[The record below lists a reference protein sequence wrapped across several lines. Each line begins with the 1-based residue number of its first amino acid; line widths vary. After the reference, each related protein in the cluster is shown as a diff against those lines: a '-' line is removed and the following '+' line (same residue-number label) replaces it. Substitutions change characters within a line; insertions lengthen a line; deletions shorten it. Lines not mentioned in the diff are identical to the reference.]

1 MEVTILNGLEAGVHI
16 AVVRHSPI
24 SVEFVISTERVP
36 VPCGE
41 VIRHDDVAPDHA
53 LVVTGFD
60 DETSF
65 SASFEGFAGILR
77 AALIEGKTK
86 DGPFWRLSLLALS
99 EE

>member
-1 MEVTILNGLEAGVHI
+1 MEVTVMNGLASPVHV
-16 AVVRHSPI
+16 AVVRHSPLSI
-24 SVEFVISTERVP
+24 EFVISMTRVP
-36 VPCGE
+36 VPCGA

-53 LVVTGFD
+53 LVVSGFD
-60 DETSF
+60 ERTNF

-77 AALIEGKTK
+77 AQLIEGRTQ